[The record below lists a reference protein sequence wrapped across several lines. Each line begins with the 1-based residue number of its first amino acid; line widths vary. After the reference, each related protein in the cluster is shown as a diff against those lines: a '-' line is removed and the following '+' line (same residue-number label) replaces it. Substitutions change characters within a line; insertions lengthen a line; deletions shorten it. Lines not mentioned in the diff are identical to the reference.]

1 MRIVFMG
8 TPDFAVASLERLI
21 ESDYELAAVV
31 TQPDRPAG
39 RGQKI
44 APPPVKVA
52 AEKAGL
58 PVLQPES
65 LKEPAFHAALR
76 ELAPDALAVV
86 AFRVLPNDVLE
97 IPKLGAVNVH
107 ASLLP
112 KYRGAAP
119 VQWALINGER
129 ETGVTIFKLDV
140 GVDTGGIL
148 GQKKVDILDDDDA
161 LSLANMLSVVGADLL
176 IETLAEAESKGGF
189 FGQPQDNAQA
199 TKAPKLKKEDGHLDF
214 SQRGEQIICRMR
226 GVTPWPGA
234 YSLLGG
240 KPWRIL
246 AAEPQPPDQY
256 ISDSKKKPQP
266 GEILGF
272 VKGIGVVVRAGDG
285 ELLVTKIQPPGK
297 RAMGAFDCING
308 GLLKVGQCLT

>member
-21 ESDYELAAVV
+21 ESEHELAAVV
-31 TQPDRPAG
+31 TQPNRPSG
-39 RGQKI
+39 RGRKI
-44 APPPVKVA
+44 TPPPVKTT

-58 PVLQPES
+58 PILQPED
-65 LKEPAFHAALR
+65 LKDPDFHKALAG
-76 ELAPDALAVV
+76 LAPDALAVV
-86 AFRVLPNDVLE
+86 AFRILPNEVLQ

-119 VQWALINGER
+119 VQWALINGET

-148 GQKKVDILDDDDA
+148 GQKEVEILDDDDA
-161 LSLANMLSVVGADLL
+161 LSLGNMLSVVGADLL
-176 IETLAEAESKGGF
+176 IETLAEAEEKGGF
-189 FGQPQDNAQA
+189 LGEPQDNSLA

-234 YSLLGG
+234 YSMLGG

-246 AAEPQPPDQY
+246 AAQPQPADQFL
-256 ISDSKKKPQP
+256 SDPKKNPQP
-266 GEILGF
+266 GEILGY
-272 VKGIGVVVRAGDG
+272 VKGVGIVVRAGDG
-285 ELLVTKIQPPGK
+285 ELLVTKVQPPGK